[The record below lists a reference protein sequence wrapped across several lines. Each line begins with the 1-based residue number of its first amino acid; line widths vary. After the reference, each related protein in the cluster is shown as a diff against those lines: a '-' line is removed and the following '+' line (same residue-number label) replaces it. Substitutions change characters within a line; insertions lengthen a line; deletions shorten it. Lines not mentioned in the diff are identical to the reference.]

1 MNGAL
6 LIGTT
11 SQFFAYAFVSWRDN
25 DMGGFLGQLIVTP
38 KLQLPNLIK
47 NPTVMIGPLLSAAI
61 CAPLATVGF
70 GFQAV
75 PEVGGMGFSAFVSPI
90 WLLNNGGLSALGI
103 QLLCGAVLPILITY
117 GVNKVL
123 YATHFMRFGDLAL
136 SVE

>member
-1 MNGAL
+1 
-6 LIGTT
+6 
-11 SQFFAYAFVSWRDN
+11 
-25 DMGGFLGQLIVTP
+25 
-38 KLQLPNLIK
+38 
-47 NPTVMIGPLLSAAI
+47 
-61 CAPLATVGF
+61 
-70 GFQAV
+70 
-75 PEVGGMGFSAFVSPI
+75 MGFSAFVSPI